1 MEVYQSGI
9 IFTELCF
16 ALEQYAAYVITGH
29 FIPVPVPVGV
39 KHQVFRL
46 GRGMIAFT
54 ITTVLFPD
62 FFRQRGYPVLF
73 ALAVEMYISL
83 AA

>member
-1 MEVYQSGI
+1 M
-9 IFTELCF
+9 
-16 ALEQYAAYVITGH
+16 
-29 FIPVPVPVGV
+29 
-39 KHQVFRL
+39 
-46 GRGMIAFT
+46 
-54 ITTVLFPD
+54 TVLFPD